1 MFDDL
6 ENINL
11 VTPYQKNQIIIG
23 SALFIIMYT
32 IYRTVMGDVSLTDVI
47 YSGFAFGL
55 SYLSITIFYNYIKYF
70 NST

>member
-11 VTPYQKNQIIIG
+11 VTAYQKNQIIIG
-23 SALFIIMYT
+23 SALFTIMYA
-32 IYRTVMGDVSLTDVI
+32 IYRIVMDDASLTDII
-47 YSGFAFGL
+47 YSGFAFAL